1 MKKISLILISIL
13 TILFVANMVI
23 LDINWL
29 KSKRSENLSSGGI
42 TKPSTSDIT
51 PVPLAIPISENC
63 TADCNDLIDQKISQA
78 IATISG
84 KETVKETKV
93 VEKTTTTSTSQPQVI
108 YVPLGGGGSTTN
120 KEWTD
125 VGNAEVYFNIGDYS
139 NVDRIYFEGFIN
151 VKHGNGKAFARLY
164 DVTHGI
170 GVQGS
175 DIYTDSESF
184 SLVESGSLSFWQGKN
199 LYRIQIKSLNGYEAS
214 IDSGRIKVILK

>member
-13 TILFVANMVI
+13 AILFIANLVI
-23 LDINWL
+23 LDVNWF
-29 KSKRSENLSSGGI
+29 KSKRIENLSSGKI
-42 TKPSTSDIT
+42 IKPSTSDIT
-51 PVPLAIPISENC
+51 PTPLTSPAPGAC
-63 TADCNDLIDQKISQA
+63 TSDCSDLIDQKISQA

-84 KETVKETKV
+84 KETIKETKV
-93 VEKTTTTSTSQPQVI
+93 VEKTTTGTSQPQVI
-108 YVPLGGGGSTTN
+108 YIPLGGGGSTTS
-120 KEWTD
+120 KEWAD
-125 VGNAEVYFNIGDYS
+125 VGNAEVYFEIGDYP

-151 VKHGNGKAFARLY
+151 VKHGNGRAFARLY

-184 SLVESGSLSFWQGKN
+184 TLVESGSLSFWQGKN

-214 IDSGRIKVILK
+214 IDSGRIKIILK